1 MSGLSP
7 ERVSDPGL
15 QVLFIERE
23 EGEEACGKHLALIIS
38 DLHRTYNSLL
48 AEVEDIP
55 FGDELFIFAR
65 GRADMIEFAFDRC
78 GNLTSGPGSAPAHS
92 VSKRIIDSAM
102 DGSDGI
108 KESGSDRDFP
118 FAVTVAHSGKFQA
131 DIVGERAE
139 TVVVFDKFF
148 VVHGILLP
156 DIVSVH

>member
-65 GRADMIEFAFDRC
+65 GRADMVELALDRC
-78 GNLTSGPGSAPAHS
+78 GNLTSGPGCAPAHS
-92 VSKRIIDSAM
+92 VSKRIIDAAV

-108 KESGSDRDFP
+108 KESGGDRNFP